1 MRPLL
6 IMIAMASIGVS
17 VATSTASE
25 ALTDHEYA
33 TKPSPYSNQSYE
45 FGRSAAGAILCDM
58 DPEPLVARQTG
69 LQLSASLWD
78 ALNPELIL
86 AELTGFGRGVAD
98 FKMEFKQSNLA
109 AKSSMCAFA
118 WLEWRSTRHA
128 SRLATTQPNLEEV
141 LDLTRQTASIHG
153 WAWACQNRS
162 WATLDYAP
170 LISRQASSSFA
181 LSALSSMSLDDLSQ
195 AHKAWAQEF
204 AKTLTDP
211 ELTEVSCDDIGKSL
225 PILSAAFE
233 KKARLEK
240 ELSSARTA
248 KNKLAG
254 KGT

>member
-6 IMIAMASIGVS
+6 ITIAMASIGFF
-17 VATSTASE
+17 VAANAASD
-25 ALTDHEYA
+25 TPMDHA
-33 TKPSPYSNQSYE
+33 NLIKPSPYSNQSYE

-69 LQLSASLWD
+69 LLLSASLWD
-78 ALNPELIL
+78 AQNPELIL
-86 AELTGFGRGVAD
+86 AELTGFGRGVSD
-98 FKMEFKQSNLA
+98 FKMEFKQSNMA
-109 AKSSMCAFA
+109 TQSSMCAFA
-118 WLEWRSTRHA
+118 WLGWRSTRNA
-128 SRLATTQPNLEEV
+128 SRLSTTQPNLEEV

-153 WAWACQNRS
+153 WAWSCQNRS

-181 LSALSSMSLDDLSQ
+181 LSALSSMSLDDLTQ

-211 ELTEVSCDDIGKSL
+211 DVSEDSCDDIGKSL
-225 PILSAAFE
+225 PILSAAYE

-248 KNKLAG
+248 KNKLGG